1 MGGSRGSRRTEPGR
15 EGDNL
20 VAKGDK
26 SWVVMGGRQ
35 PQLHGQKRHKVCK
48 GPSKCRREG
57 RGGGW
62 GGGGAKSEKWRKKTM
77 SDTRGEECS

>member
-1 MGGSRGSRRTEPGR
+1 MGGGGGSRGDRRTEPGR

-48 GPSKCRREG
+48 GPSKRRREG
-57 RGGGW
+57 RGL
-62 GGGGAKSEKWRKKTM
+62 GGGG
-77 SDTRGEECS
+77 EE